1 MQPHL
6 LISVHA
12 CNGTK
17 SVLGCISICYIAHM
31 VGVLAGCMQLNN
43 YADAIFL
50 SAFVITSSQPLLKN
64 SVYTYAQHHTCN
76 TYAQHHTC
84 NTYAQH
90 HTCNTYAQH
99 HTCNTYAQHHTCN
112 TYAQHHTCNTY
123 AQHHTCNTIR
133 HSKLCVVVV
142 HQHTHFGGHSRQ
154 SLALERA
161 ITASSVRLSVRAA
174 YALLLDFYHV
184 LLSLSHTLHSSRL
197 TVANHILPFAMS

>member
-1 MQPHL
+1 MLMP
-6 LISVHA
+6 
-12 CNGTK
+12 
-17 SVLGCISICYIAHM
+17 
-31 VGVLAGCMQLNN
+31 
-43 YADAIFL
+43 F
-50 SAFVITSSQPLLKN
+50 FSQPLSSLALNHSSKT
-64 SVYTYAQHHTCN
+64 VYIRTHST
-76 TYAQHHTC
+76 
-84 NTYAQH
+84 
-90 HTCNTYAQH
+90 
-99 HTCNTYAQHHTCN
+99 
-112 TYAQHHTCNTY
+112 
-123 AQHHTCNTIR
+123 TCNTIR